1 METQQMEISSFFAAA
16 AALVMLIAAS
26 LSLAWFSRVI

>member
-1 METQQMEISSFFAAA
+1 MEISSFFAAA
-16 AALVMLIAAS
+16 AAIVMLLAAG